1 MISRSRIFLGGRIF
15 ISASCVGTNDPT
27 LACGP
32 RVGGQRLVSSEG
44 TPPALPED
52 SKSLIVP
59 TMVWRVG
66 LAYGP
71 FPLTPA
77 LSLGEREIRTPSRG
91 ESGRFPTTRAR
102 AMVLPLPK
110 AEGWGE
116 GEGSAG
122 PTQDPRVRLDVWRT
136 SGALWL

>member
-1 MISRSRIFLGGRIF
+1 MF
-15 ISASCVGTNDPT
+15 ISACCVGTNDPT

-44 TPPALPED
+44 NPPALPED

-77 LSLGEREIRTPSRG
+77 LSLGEREIRTPSRD
-91 ESGRFPTTRAR
+91 ESRHFRTIRAR

-110 AEGWGE
+110 GEGWGE

-122 PTQDPRVRLDVWRT
+122 PAQVLLVQFEACRT